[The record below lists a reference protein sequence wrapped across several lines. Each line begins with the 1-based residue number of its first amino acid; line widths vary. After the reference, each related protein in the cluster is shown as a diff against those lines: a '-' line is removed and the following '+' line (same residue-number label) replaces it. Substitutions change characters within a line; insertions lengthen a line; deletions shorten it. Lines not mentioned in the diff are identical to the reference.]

1 MAGLLDD
8 PADPVKIELA
18 QIVNGECAN
27 KDEAYDMVHRL
38 QRRIDEVLADEFPE
52 LSVSLSA
59 ATYGNAEDFDAASGD

>member
-18 QIVNGECAN
+18 LIVNGECAD
-27 KDEAYDMVHRL
+27 KPQAYDTVHRL

-52 LSVSLSA
+52 LTVGLSA
-59 ATYGNAEDFDAASGD
+59 ATYGNAEDFDAADHG